1 MLHLHVMQVSLQIV
15 VMRMD
20 RGCTFCC
27 TKEESKRRKFRK
39 SYSFYLCSMFILS
52 LLQYPKITTCLDFPD
67 HK

>member
-27 TKEESKRRKFRK
+27 TKEES
-39 SYSFYLCSMFILS
+39 
-52 LLQYPKITTCLDFPD
+52 
-67 HK
+67 